1 MKHVAATLL
10 DTAKGI
16 VEYSY
21 EGNGPTILLFK
32 GGHCT
37 RDTDL
42 SHSSLIYEGYS
53 LLTISRPGYDK
64 TDRST
69 GPSTEV
75 FADTVIEVLNHLGIN
90 KVSVIAVS
98 AAGPTGIALAVHHPE
113 RVEKLIMESAVTA
126 PWEAGSKR
134 QAKMLFGPSERV
146 FWRSVKT
153 LLRVMPDMVIKQ
165 MLGALTTENVEN
177 FYDQLSPNDRRFIFD
192 MLATAQSGK
201 GFSLDIN
208 QGIPDMSKI
217 QAPVLGMY
225 SHKDKSV
232 PYSQALLLQST
243 VPSCE
248 IYDVK
253 SDSHLIWIGRSAQ
266 NVWNKRLEFL
276 KQ

>member
-1 MKHVAATLL
+1 MAATLF

-42 SHSSLIYEGYS
+42 SHSSLTYEGYS
-53 LLTISRPGYDK
+53 LLTISRPGYDH
-64 TDRST
+64 TDIST
-69 GPSTEV
+69 GRSAEE
-75 FADTVIEVLNHLGIN
+75 FSQTVIKILDHLKIR
-90 KVSVIAVS
+90 KTSVIAVS
-98 AAGPTGIALAVHHPE
+98 SAGPTGIALAVHHPE
-113 RVEKLIMESAVTA
+113 RVEKLIMESAVTV
-126 PWEAGSKR
+126 PWDIGSKR
-134 QAKMLFGPSERV
+134 KAKVLFGPSEKF
-146 FWRSVKT
+146 FWGSIKT
-153 LLRVMPDMVIKQ
+153 LLRVVPDMVIKQ
-165 MLGALTTENVEN
+165 MLEELTTENVDH

-192 MLATAQSGK
+192 MLTTAQSGK

-208 QGIPDMSKI
+208 HGVADMSKI

-225 SHKDKSV
+225 SHKDNSV
-232 PYSQALLLQST
+232 PYSQALLLKST

-253 SDSHLIWIGRSAQ
+253 SDSHLIWIARVPKMCGT
-266 NVWNKRLEFL
+266 ND
-276 KQ
+276 